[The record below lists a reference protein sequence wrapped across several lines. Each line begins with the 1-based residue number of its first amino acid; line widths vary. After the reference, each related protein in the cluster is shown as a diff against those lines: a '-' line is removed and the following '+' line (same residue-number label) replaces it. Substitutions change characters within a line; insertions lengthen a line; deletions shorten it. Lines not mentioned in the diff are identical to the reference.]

1 MSLILLS
8 AAGTPTWIAG
18 PGLFGLIV
26 KGSLVGLAVA
36 VLALV
41 LIWAIEWR
49 RGRVW

>member
-8 AAGTPTWIAG
+8 AAGTPSWIAG
-18 PGLFGLIV
+18 PGLFSLIV
-26 KGSLVGLAVA
+26 KGSLVGLAIA